1 MGDLMLNLRDDL
13 YQNFGTDF
21 KSSFSDKGLL
31 TYQARIP
38 FDDDSVKSYQN
49 FFRILK
55 EDFKFHMLV
64 DFCIEE
70 SAGKRLAHYQ
80 FLNLEVFF
88 YLQVTVDLQDSDF
101 LVSLSSLWSSAETFE
116 EDVIKH
122 YSIFITDGT
131 KTAQRRDLQTRH
143 LEQDKDIIPS
153 LPIYET
159 PLQANHNQ
167 KERSWHRFGPHSA
180 PFNGKVR
187 VDLLIAENRVY
198 DSRVLA
204 GLHHRGF
211 ETKALGKEPL
221 ALIFQFERLCA
232 RDSVYAPLLWV
243 ETLEEIHHITVPDK
257 AKAIRM
263 VWMEL
268 ARVEGHLNF
277 LWELTHELGFYVSAS
292 VFAELLEQVY
302 HLFNL
307 YSGKSQNY
315 SLFTVGGMRK
325 ANPIGWGT
333 ECLEAAKY
341 ILKIIE
347 EQEKG
352 FNRNPR
358 FMEVTSGFP
367 MSAGLALDHG
377 FSGPNLRAC
386 GVNLDNRKTKPRYF
400 YDDVD
405 FEVPL
410 GIDGTTYDRFLVRL
424 EELKQSLR
432 IINQVLDH
440 LPAGSVLNKD
450 HAFYRPEFDGQ
461 ASEVRMNMSHQEW
474 PAKDLEVFSHLE
486 ATEGLL
492 GYYIK
497 IESGKL
503 TKLHVRSPSLV
514 HLGAYPKIVRGG
526 ELSGALTT
534 FQSLSIDAW
543 EMDR

>member
-1 MGDLMLNLRDDL
+1 MLNLRDDL
-13 YQNFGTDF
+13 YQKFGTEF
-21 KSSFSDKGLL
+21 KSSFPDKGLL
-31 TYQARIP
+31 TYKAKIP
-38 FDDDSVKSYQN
+38 FDDQSVETFQN
-49 FFRILK
+49 FFKRLK
-55 EDFKFHMLV
+55 EEFRFHMLV
-64 DFCIEE
+64 DICFEE
-70 SAGKRLAHYQ
+70 TASGRLAHYQ

-88 YLQVTVDLQDSDF
+88 YLQVSVDLQESDF

-116 EDVIKH
+116 KDIIEH
-122 YSIFITDGT
+122 YPIFITDGS
-131 KTAQRRDLQTRH
+131 KTAQRRDLENSRENQR
-143 LEQDKDIIPS
+143 LDSIP
-153 LPIYET
+153 PVPRYEI
-159 PLQANHNQ
+159 PLQPSHNQ
-167 KERSWHRFGPHSA
+167 RDRTWHRFGPHSA

-187 VDLLIAENRVY
+187 VDLLIADNRVY
-198 DSRVLA
+198 DSKVLG

-211 ETKALGKEPL
+211 ENKVLGKEPL
-221 ALIFQFERLCA
+221 SLTFQFERLCA

-243 ETLEEIHHITVPDK
+243 ETLEEMHHISVPDK

-315 SLFTVGGMRK
+315 SLFAVGGMRK
-325 ANPIGWGT
+325 VNPIGWGT

-358 FMEVTSGFP
+358 FMAVSSGFP
-367 MSAGLALDHG
+367 MSAGQALDHG
-377 FSGPNLRAC
+377 FTGPNLRAC

-440 LPAGSVLNKD
+440 LPAGSILNKD
-450 HAFYRPEFDGQ
+450 HPLYRPEYDGQ
-461 ASEVRMNMSHQEW
+461 ANEISMNIDQQGW
-474 PAKDLEVFSHLE
+474 PTKSLEVFSHIE

-497 IESGKL
+497 IEEGNL

-526 ELSGALTT
+526 DLAGALTT